1 MFLPRRE
8 VIESAAAQTPAAVA
22 AIVLIPAPLAARPA
36 RPAESPIVGI
46 MWAWPFRFWFAR
58 VSCPGLRFWNRSTWS
73 PLLCTPHVYTYSY
86 LLGTRLTR
94 SLHARA
100 RARQLTVALSLR
112 VAAPNIC
119 ALGIQAPS
127 TQRCPVS
134 ARRLG
139 TCLILCCTASETA
152 LAWTNLKYSSG
163 RHARACS
170 RLTFLVHI
178 HVLVHRQ
185 SRRRIIQR
193 RTAGRQP
200 SAARPD
206 GRQQHAAEADS
217 IASRRS
223 GR

>member
-100 RARQLTVALSLR
+100 RARAPTHSRSFIARRGAQHLR
-112 VAAPNIC
+112 ARH
-119 ALGIQAPS
+119 PS
-127 TQRCPVS
+127 TFHSEMPSECPPPWNLPHPLLHRFGDRTGLDKFEVQQRAARTGLQPSHFSRPHPCACAQAIAATDHPTPHGWAPAIRCP
-134 ARRLG
+134 
-139 TCLILCCTASETA
+139 T
-152 LAWTNLKYSSG
+152 
-163 RHARACS
+163 
-170 RLTFLVHI
+170 
-178 HVLVHRQ
+178 
-185 SRRRIIQR
+185 
-193 RTAGRQP
+193 
-200 SAARPD
+200 
-206 GRQQHAAEADS
+206 
-217 IASRRS
+217 
-223 GR
+223 